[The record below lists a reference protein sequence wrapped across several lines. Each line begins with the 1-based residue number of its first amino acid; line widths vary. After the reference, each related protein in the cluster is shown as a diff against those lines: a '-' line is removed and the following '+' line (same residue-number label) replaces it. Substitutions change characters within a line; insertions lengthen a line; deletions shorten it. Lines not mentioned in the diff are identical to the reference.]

1 MVQWLSPLHNFIQLS
16 LNSGSAQVQIL
27 WRIKDSRWW
36 GSLAMLLAGNK
47 TKHIS
52 TVNYAIK
59 TIHHHHHHHHHH
71 HCLFKVIDNFE
82 WFWMQDLQ
90 GFSSL
95 EFDWSSLEFKIQFLV
110 LHIFY
115 YTLMTFLMMLYV
127 ILLSMLLI
135 LLSTLSVIGHLIC
148 GNN

>member
-1 MVQWLSPLHNFIQLS
+1 MFQWLSPLHNFIQLS

-71 HCLFKVIDNFE
+71 CLFKVIDNFE

-95 EFDWSSLEFKIQFLV
+95 EFDWSSLEFKTQFLV

>member
-1 MVQWLSPLHNFIQLS
+1 MVQSLSPLHNFIQLS

-27 WRIKDSRWW
+27 WRIKDSRWL
-36 GSLAMLLAGNK
+36 GSLAMVLAGNN

-52 TVNYAIK
+52 TVNYTTKA
-59 TIHHHHHHHHHH
+59 IHHHHHHHQ
-71 HCLFKVIDNFE
+71 CLFKVIDSFD

-95 EFDWSSLEFKIQFLV
+95 EFDWSSLEFKTQFLV
-110 LHIFY
+110 LHVFY